1 MPFEFFSPP
10 WLSPWLLLLLLLQA
24 ETDERAGSHGTQA
37 AATAAKAKQQLDSL
51 QV

>member
-1 MPFEFFSPP
+1 
-10 WLSPWLLLLLLLQA
+10 LSPWLLQA
-24 ETDERAGSHGTQA
+24 EADERAGSHGAQA